1 MRTLLTALFMT
12 LATQVWSTSITLRYW
27 NGTHA
32 AQISGLS
39 SVQECEKLAKQKRL
53 SSRYYYCI
61 RTGKRFDKSFERQ
74 NGWKK

>member
-1 MRTLLTALFMT
+1 MRTLLTAVLMI
-12 LATQVWSTSITLRYW
+12 LATQAWSASITLRYW

-39 SVQECEKLAKQKRL
+39 SVKECEKLAKQKRL
-53 SSRYYYCI
+53 SGRHYYCVV
-61 RTGKRFDKSFERQ
+61 TGKKFDKNFERQ